1 MTGCPPGVA
10 RAPEGRGRGPGT
22 AGYIETF
29 RSMVYPWHCD
39 HQGHMNTMHY
49 VGMFDTA
56 FWHHLSALGFT
67 RAYMEEQRTGFFDV
81 KDSVEYRAEL
91 APGSLV
97 AIDSALLRIGATSV
111 VARHRM
117 WNTETRTMAA
127 TSEKVTVY
135 SSLDTR
141 RKTPL
146 PEDLRAAM
154 EANLVERGS

>member
-1 MTGCPPGVA
+1 
-10 RAPEGRGRGPGT
+10 
-22 AGYIETF
+22 
-29 RSMVYPWHCD
+29 
-39 HQGHMNTMHY
+39 MNTMHY
-49 VGMFDTA
+49 VGMFDAA

-67 RAYMEEQRTGFFDV
+67 RAYMEERRTGFFDV
-81 KDSVEYRAEL
+81 KDTIEYRAEL

>member
-1 MTGCPPGVA
+1 
-10 RAPEGRGRGPGT
+10 
-22 AGYIETF
+22 
-29 RSMVYPWHCD
+29 MVYPWHCD

>member
-1 MTGCPPGVA
+1 MTAGPPGIA
-10 RAPEGRGRGPGT
+10 GGPDGRGGDPGT

-67 RAYMEEQRTGFFDV
+67 RAYMEERRTGFFDV
-81 KDSVEYRAEL
+81 KDTIEYRAEL

-154 EANLVERGS
+154 EANLVERGP

>member
-1 MTGCPPGVA
+1 M
-10 RAPEGRGRGPGT
+10 

-67 RAYMEEQRTGFFDV
+67 REHMDKRGTGFFDV
-81 KDSVEYRAEL
+81 KDTIEYHAEQG
-91 APGSLV
+91 PGALV
-97 AIDSALLRIGATSV
+97 AIESGLLRVGRTSI
-111 VARHRM
+111 VAFHRM
-117 WNTETRTMAA
+117 RNSETGEIAA

-135 SSLDTR
+135 ASLAGRT
-141 RKTPL
+141 KVPL
-146 PEDLRAAM
+146 PDALRPRLDD
-154 EANLVERGS
+154 NLVDRDAE

>member
-1 MTGCPPGVA
+1 M
-10 RAPEGRGRGPGT
+10 

-67 RAYMEEQRTGFFDV
+67 RAYLQERDTGFFDV
-81 KDSVEYRAEL
+81 KDTVEYRAEQ
-91 APGSLV
+91 APGSLLM
-97 AIDSALLRIGATSV
+97 IDSALLRIGTTSI
-111 VARHRM
+111 VAYHRM
-117 WNTETRTMAA
+117 WNTETRAMAA

-135 SSLDTR
+135 SSLGTR

-146 PEDLRAAM
+146 PEHLRAAM
-154 EANLVERGS
+154 EANLVERGP